1 MMLMNQVEGYDLRE
15 LTRHELLD
23 RVKSL
28 DAGLWRD
35 ITDRVA
41 CHGPIQ
47 AKFMP
52 GAAVTIIRECL
63 TALDK
68 LHSRGIVHGDVKP
81 SNIMLSPEGE
91 VKLIDTGAAFEWRVS
106 RKPYFCTPRYAAP
119 EVLEKGECI
128 PGSDLAS
135 LGYVL
140 IELLIGRPIFE
151 GSITPRGLETS
162 LPQEATTGVPQ
173 PTCPKLAVEK
183 RRLPGRLREM
193 LPSYSS
199 RVAELCEKLIAP
211 DPLGRFAS
219 ARDAELYAYDY
230 VRELEQCNLAC
241 YFLHELRRWLEALE
255 HAGHVRN
262 HSPLGATDESRVS

>member
-1 MMLMNQVEGYDLRE
+1 MMLMKQVEGYDLRE
-15 LTRHELLD
+15 LAKHELLD
-23 RVKSL
+23 RVEHL
-28 DAGLWRD
+28 DQGLWRD
-35 ITDRVA
+35 ITNRVA
-41 CHGPIQ
+41 CYGLKR

-63 TALDK
+63 IALDK

-81 SNIMLSPEGE
+81 SNIMLTPEGE
-91 VKLIDTGAAFEWRVS
+91 VKLIDTGAAFEWQGS

-119 EVLEKGECI
+119 EVLEKGECV

-151 GSITPRGLETS
+151 GALTPRGLETS

-173 PTCPKLAVEK
+173 PACPKLAEEK
-183 RRLPGRLREM
+183 RNLPRRLREM
-193 LPSYSS
+193 LPSYSPL
-199 RVAELCEKLIAP
+199 VVELCEKLIVP
-211 DPLGRFAS
+211 DPMRRFAR

-230 VRELEQCNLAC
+230 LRELEQCNLAC
-241 YFLHELRRWLEALE
+241 YFLHEFRRWLEAL
-255 HAGHVRN
+255 HHNGRAPHGN
-262 HSPLGATDESRVS
+262 ALNATDESRIS